1 MLLENKDILTWIFL
15 FSCPLVNLWEK
26 IPIIG
31 IVSRLESFVPDS
43 SEEKKPGI
51 ISAHQYCV
59 DVPKGQRKGTL
70 LSL

>member
-1 MLLENKDILTWIFL
+1 
-15 FSCPLVNLWEK
+15 VNLWEK